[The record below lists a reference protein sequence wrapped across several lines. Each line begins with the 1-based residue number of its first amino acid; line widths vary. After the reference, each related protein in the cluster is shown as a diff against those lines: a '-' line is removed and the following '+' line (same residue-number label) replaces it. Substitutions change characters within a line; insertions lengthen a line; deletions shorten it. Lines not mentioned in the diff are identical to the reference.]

1 MHCCNFFTW
10 TIDLSAHR
18 RKDAGY
24 LHVQQ
29 REIKDILTVLEHLR
43 MHGNANKPQET

>member
-10 TIDLSAHR
+10 TIDLSDHR
-18 RKDAGY
+18 REDAGY

-29 REIKDILTVLEHLR
+29 REIQDILIVLEHLR
-43 MHGNANKPQET
+43 MHENTNKPQET